1 MRNRLHLLQHPP
13 TMGHISL
20 ASPRFRMEGGN
31 ILNEERR
38 SGNPSYFSNFF
49 SVPLSVAEG
58 NHILEFS

>member
-1 MRNRLHLLQHPP
+1 
-13 TMGHISL
+13 MGHISL